1 MNIIISQ
8 IPIPIFRNTIQCLES
23 IKNDINIQPL
33 FWNHQHKPALDMF
46 DEVQPE
52 IVFIHES
59 QIDQAFLIACQQFD
73 FKYVLLSENPLP
85 QQLVKIPNA
94 ILTHPVFIDKF
105 SSNENVINLQPMASI
120 TEIHNAEYDE
130 DLACDILVNTTGVE
144 FTNEITNILLYLS
157 NTYNVKIIGNNQV
170 PLPQYL
176 GQVNMVERA
185 NFIASCKVMIDF
197 NQYDFWDASYL
208 HIPSLSFYPTQPYT
222 IAFNNIK
229 TLKDSINSLLSN
241 NLVHDRY
248 VEECYHHTTE
258 SHTCYHAAA
267 QIFNTIKE
275 PDIEN
280 RLLQYVKEITTI

>member
-8 IPIPIFRNTIQCLES
+8 IPIPIFHNTIQCLES

-33 FWNHQHKPALDMF
+33 FWNHQHKPMLDMF
-46 DEVQPE
+46 DEIKPD
-52 IVFIHES
+52 IVFLHES
-59 QIDQAFLIACQQFD
+59 QIDQAFLMACHQFD

-85 QQLVKIPNA
+85 PQLVKSPNA
-94 ILTHPVFIDKF
+94 ILTHPLFIDKF
-105 SSNENVINLQPMASI
+105 STNDHVIKLQPMASV
-120 TEIHNAEYDE
+120 TEIHNAEYSE
-130 DLACDILVNTTGVE
+130 ELACDILVNTTGVQL
-144 FTNEITNILLYLS
+144 NDEINNILSYLS
-157 NTYNVKIIGNNQV
+157 IAYNIKIIGDNPV
-170 PLPQYL
+170 FLPQYL
-176 GQVNMVERA
+176 GRVNMVERA
-185 NFIASCKVMIDF
+185 NFIASCKVMIDL

-208 HIPSLSFYPTQPYT
+208 HIASLSFYPTQPYT

-229 TLKDSINSLLSN
+229 TLKDSINSLLGNS
-241 NLVHDRY
+241 LVHDKY

-280 RLLQYVKEITTI
+280 TLLRYVKELTK